1 MVLERC
7 YQAAGYLWI
16 TFYLIKRKVTR
27 LKGKGMANNF
37 REIAQV
43 LLMAPVFAFAYC
55 LICAYTA
62 SNQVPNELIFK
73 RQRYFLN
80 ININPAQGMQF

>member
-16 TFYLIKRKVTR
+16 TFYLMKRKVTR
-27 LKGKGMANNF
+27 LKGKGISNNF
-37 REIAQV
+37 RELAQL

-73 RQRYFLN
+73 
-80 ININPAQGMQF
+80 IQG